1 MAQVLTG
8 KQHQG
13 PTGGG
18 VAFPPMLVQLERG
31 CGQVFLWLRDETPAP
46 CPALATGELSWGGDP
61 VGSNVGC
68 FMQFDHLFLCTL
80 FLVK

>member
-1 MAQVLTG
+1 
-8 KQHQG
+8 
-13 PTGGG
+13 
-18 VAFPPMLVQLERG
+18 MLLQLERG
-31 CGQVFLWLRDETPAP
+31 CGQVFLWLGDET
-46 CPALATGELSWGGDP
+46 PALATGELLWGGDP